1 MRDFF
6 IELLL
11 DLLINQYLFF
21 RIMYHDIICLT
32 NKSITLIKMSKDLKT
47 EPRCKFWTD
56 GNRIIMGIQKTKQ
69 EDEGGYR

>member
-1 MRDFF
+1 
-6 IELLL
+6 
-11 DLLINQYLFF
+11 
-21 RIMYHDIICLT
+21 MYQIKD
-32 NKSITLIKMSKDLKT
+32 ITLIKMSKDLKT